1 MASLKYD
8 MEADCL
14 YVSISSGR
22 VHFARAK
29 CIRHLRCGEDA
40 DGNSTVELSQRIAV
54 DVDKANKV
62 LGVELIDASRVIS
75 ELFCEK
81 VAKKDIANLLCR
93 IADGETLTLQFAF
106 KGQKN
111 RHATLSIPKFY
122 QSPVL
127 SVS

>member
-8 MEADCL
+8 MEVDCL

-22 VHFARAK
+22 
-29 CIRHLRCGEDA
+29 
-40 DGNSTVELSQRIAV
+40 GNSTVELSQRIAV